1 VSRRMDTL
9 LRIAADQ
16 RASDLHLHAGK
27 IPRVRHDGN
36 LVQLPFRALGMHQLS
51 AMLHE
56 ILSDTQRDELAKSTH
71 LDFAYELAGTARF
84 RGSIC
89 LQSDGPSAVFRVIPP
104 GVRSLEAL
112 EMPLAIDGLT
122 RHANGLVLVAGPTGS
137 GKTTTLAAIV
147 DRINESSARHILTI
161 EDPIEFVHTNK
172 RGLVT
177 QRQVG
182 QHTDTFASALRSAL
196 REAPDV
202 IVVGEIRDFETIALA
217 LAAAEAGVLVFATL
231 HTRSAPQSIER
242 MLGSCPEDR
251 EDQVREVL
259 ATLLRG
265 VVCQRM
271 CRTIGGGRVAAC
283 EVLLRTHAVANL
295 IREKKVH
302 LIEGMLRSGEQS
314 SRGMRSLEDSL
325 TRLVHDKRVTRNEA
339 LAVANDPD
347 ALRQMMGA
355 ET

>member
-1 VSRRMDTL
+1 MDTL

-27 IPRVRHDGN
+27 IPRVRHDGA
-36 LVQLPFRALGMHQLS
+36 LVPLPFRALGMHQLS
-51 AMLHE
+51 AMLDE
-56 ILSDTQRDELAKSTH
+56 ILSDAQREHLASATH
-71 LDFAYELAGTARF
+71 LDFAYEIAGTARF

-89 LQSDGPSAVFRVIPP
+89 MQSDGPSAVFRVIPP
-104 GVRSLEAL
+104 GIVSLESL
-112 EMPLAIDGLT
+112 DLPTSIDGLT
-122 RHANGLVLVAGPTGS
+122 RHANGLVLITGPTGS

-147 DRINESSARHILTI
+147 DRINESTARHILTI
-161 EDPIEFVHTNK
+161 EDPIEFVHPQK
-172 RGLVT
+172 RSLVT

-182 QHTDTFASALRSAL
+182 LHTDSFASALRSAL

-202 IVVGEIRDFETIALA
+202 IVVGELRDFETISLA

-231 HTRSAPQSIER
+231 HTRSAPQSVER
-242 MLGSCPEDR
+242 LLAACPDDR
-251 EDQVREVL
+251 EDQIREVL

-283 EVLLRTHAVANL
+283 EVLLRSIAVANL

-302 LIEGMLRSGEQS
+302 MIEGMLRSGAESQ
-314 SRGMRSLEDSL
+314 RGMCSLETSL
-325 TRLVHDKRVTRNEA
+325 ARLVEDRRVQRHEA
-339 LAVANDPD
+339 LAAANDPA
-347 ALRQMMGA
+347 ALRQMIGD